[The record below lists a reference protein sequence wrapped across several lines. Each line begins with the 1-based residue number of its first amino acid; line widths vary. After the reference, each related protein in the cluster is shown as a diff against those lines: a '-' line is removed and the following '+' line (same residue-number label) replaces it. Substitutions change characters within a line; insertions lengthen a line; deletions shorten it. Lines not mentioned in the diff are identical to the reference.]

1 MSELRAHFLSLQ
13 LQQQQQQK
21 HRSPAQ
27 SSTNLTAA
35 ITAVTITNLTH
46 SGAVEIP
53 KTEEQSGAANA
64 AIGTQEQPCGLRAT
78 FSTMNY
84 APTCLPSFAAS
95 SCQLR
100 PFFPHSR
107 SDGNISTSII
117 MILNQHEV
125 HKQQ

>member
-1 MSELRAHFLSLQ
+1 MSERDTVLYILIIYTIVRVSQAIEKSARMWMSELRAHFLSLQ

-53 KTEEQSGAANA
+53 KTEEQTVLQ
-64 AIGTQEQPCGLRAT
+64 TQQ
-78 FSTMNY
+78 
-84 APTCLPSFAAS
+84 
-95 SCQLR
+95 
-100 PFFPHSR
+100 
-107 SDGNISTSII
+107 
-117 MILNQHEV
+117 
-125 HKQQ
+125 